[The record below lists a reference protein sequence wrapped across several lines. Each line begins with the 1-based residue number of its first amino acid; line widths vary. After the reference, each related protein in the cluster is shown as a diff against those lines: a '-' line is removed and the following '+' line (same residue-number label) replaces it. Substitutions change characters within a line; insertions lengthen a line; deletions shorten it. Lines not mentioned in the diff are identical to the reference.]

1 MNPARV
7 VFPGFWFGESSL
19 AAAEAAARRG
29 VGGFCVYGGTSA
41 QVSRFAEQMQE
52 ASGHGRLLLC
62 AEMDDNLSEVIS
74 DAPALPD
81 NFSLGADPDSDAA
94 YRKGLFTARMA
105 RSVGMDWLLGPVV
118 DTGYQSPAF
127 SENPLTVSRLA
138 GDFAAGV
145 ANAGALNCVKYFP
158 GVSGILKTP
167 AQLEDCEFVP
177 YKHMFRRCDGI
188 MLSDMVFAN
197 LDPSRRATMSPRII
211 RDLLKKRLN
220 YKGCIV
226 GAPLFKSRIK
236 NEAAAALQMIRCGV
250 DFILSPRSAE
260 PVLDA
265 VERAC
270 DRAEL
275 SDEVIRAISCHEM
288 LAGKVASSHAAAL
301 GRKEAFEAA
310 MHF

>member
-19 AAAEAAARRG
+19 AAAKAAARRG

-41 QVSRFAEQMQE
+41 QVSHFAEQMQE

-62 AEMDDNLSEVIS
+62 ADINDNLSEVIS

-81 NFSLGADPDSDAA
+81 NFSLGSNADADAA
-94 YRKGLFTARMA
+94 YRKGLFIARMA
-105 RSVGMDWLLGPVV
+105 RSVGVDWLLGPVL

-127 SENPLTVSRLA
+127 SENPQIVSRFA

-145 ANAGALNCVKYFP
+145 ANAGSLNCVKYFP
-158 GVSGILKTP
+158 GVSGILKTLS
-167 AQLEDCEFVP
+167 QLEDCEFIP
-177 YKHMFRRCDGI
+177 YKYMFRRCDAI

-197 LDPSRRATMSPRII
+197 LDSSRRAMMSPRII

-220 YKGCIV
+220 YKGCVV

-250 DFILSPRSAE
+250 DFILAPRSAE

-270 DRAEL
+270 DKDDL
-275 SDEVIRAISCHEM
+275 TNEVIRAISCHEM
-288 LAGKVASSHAAAL
+288 LAGKVAVSHMVSFS
-301 GRKEAFEAA
+301 REEAFESARN
-310 MHF
+310 F